1 MSFTQDNIEK
11 TDNILKIIN
20 DTADIGT
27 KSLESLDNQYEQLQ
41 KINKLTD
48 NINQTLDTTSSLL
61 GRIRYF
67 FFPRDIT
74 EIKHLS
80 DDIKNNNKL
89 KDININNNIEDKN
102 IKDINIG
109 IANLKNIALNMSDAL
124 DRDKIMLD
132 KVNLKSEIVDSNI
145 KKINKE
151 ITKLL

>member
-67 FFPRDIT
+67 FFPRNIT
-74 EIKHLS
+74 EIKHFS
-80 DDIKNNNKL
+80 DDINYNKL

-102 IKDINIG
+102 IKDINTG

-132 KVNLKSEIVDSNI
+132 KVNLKSEIVDSNM
-145 KKINKE
+145 KKINTE